1 MLASL
6 TSDSC
11 GDTATEM
18 LKGEG
23 ALLQGFQNL
32 QEDDH
37 LQSSQTLHLSI
48 HDATFRAMG
57 WEGLGGGYGCLGQE
71 SCLQEVSGEK
81 RDWSPQKIKG

>member
-23 ALLQGFQNL
+23 DLLQGFQNL

-37 LQSSQTLHLSI
+37 LQSSQTLCLSI

-57 WEGLGGGYGCLGQE
+57 WEGLGGGYRCLGQE

-81 RDWSPQKIKG
+81 RDCHHRR